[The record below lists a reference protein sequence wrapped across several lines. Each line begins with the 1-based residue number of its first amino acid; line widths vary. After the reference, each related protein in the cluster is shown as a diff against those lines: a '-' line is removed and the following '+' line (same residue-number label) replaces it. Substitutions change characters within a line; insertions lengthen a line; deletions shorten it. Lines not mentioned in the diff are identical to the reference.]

1 MSYTEAKRL
10 LEEQRRKRDEYIR
23 RVAEMHPDWKYQQ
36 IADEV
41 AYVFGECNKMDVS
54 RALRNQRG

>member
-10 LEEQRRKRDEYIR
+10 LEEQKRKRDEYIR
-23 RVAEMHPDWKYQQ
+23 KVAERNPDWSYQK

-41 AYVFGECNKMDVS
+41 KRVFGECNKMDVS
-54 RALRNQRG
+54 RALRN